1 LTAATTA
8 AADEPDER
16 QLVRRVLGGDQEAFA
31 LLVRRHQRQV
41 AAMAGRF
48 FRRRETVEDVA
59 QEVFLK
65 AYQALAR
72 FRGDVP
78 LAHWLARITTN
89 TCYDRLRAQ
98 RRSPEVAASE
108 LPGAPADFWERVAA
122 PETADDETFWR
133 REDARLTAEA
143 LLARL
148 PAADRLLL
156 TLLVLQELEVAEVA
170 RLTGW
175 SRVNVKV
182 RALRARRRMRRLL
195 AHRPPQRAGGDR

>member
-1 LTAATTA
+1 MIAATADA
-8 AADEPDER
+8 AGGEDDR
-16 QLVRRVLGGDQEAFA
+16 GLVRRVLDGDQEAFT

-41 AAMAGRF
+41 ATMAGRF
-48 FRRRETVEDVA
+48 FRRREAVEDVA

-65 AYQALAR
+65 AYQALPS
-72 FRGDVP
+72 FRGEVP
-78 LAHWLARITTN
+78 VAHWLARITTN
-89 TCYDRLRAQ
+89 TCYDRLRAM
-98 RRSPEVAASE
+98 RRTPEAVVAGTGES
-108 LPGAPADFWERVAA
+108 PADFWDRLA
-122 PETADDETFWR
+122 ADDAADGDAFWR

-148 PAADRLLL
+148 SPADRLVL
-156 TLLVLQELEVAEVA
+156 TLLVLQELDVAEVA

-195 AHRPPQRAGGDR
+195 EERPPRRAGGDR

>member
-1 LTAATTA
+1 LI
-8 AADEPDER
+8 AADADAAGGEDDR
-16 QLVRRVLGGDQEAFA
+16 RLARRVLDGDQEAFT

-48 FRRRETVEDVA
+48 FRRRETVEDVT

-65 AYQALAR
+65 AYQALPS

-98 RRSPEVAASE
+98 RRTPEVVVAGTGESSAE
-108 LPGAPADFWERVAA
+108 FWDRLA
-122 PETADDETFWR
+122 ADDAADGDAFWR

-148 PAADRLLL
+148 SPADRLVL
-156 TLLVLQELEVAEVA
+156 TLLVLQELDVTEVA

-195 AHRPPQRAGGDR
+195 EQGPPRRAGGVR

>member
-1 LTAATTA
+1 MTAAG
-8 AADEPDER
+8 EPDDLR
-16 QLVRRVLGGDQEAFA
+16 LVRRVLDGDQEAFT

-48 FRRRETVEDVA
+48 FRRREAVEDVA
-59 QEVFLK
+59 QEVFVK
-65 AYQALAR
+65 AYQALAS

-98 RRSPEVAASE
+98 RRAQEIAVSE
-108 LPGAPADFWERVAA
+108 LAGAPADFWERLEA
-122 PETADDETFWR
+122 PGTAHDDTFWR

-148 PAADRLLL
+148 SPADRLLL
-156 TLLVLQELEVAEVA
+156 TLLVLQELDVAEVA

-195 AHRPPQRAGGDR
+195 EKGRPQGAGGDR